1 MNKKEKYNDITFIYT
16 EEFKTTS
23 PVTKEEL
30 KRIFNIKYYNYI
42 KKKENKIFGGCNN
55 Y

>member
-1 MNKKEKYNDITFIYT
+1 MNKKGKNKDSIFIYT

-23 PVTKEEL
+23 PTTKEEL
-30 KRIFNIKYYNYI
+30 QKIFNIKYYNYI